1 MGTLE
6 DITQKEDEGFG
17 FKEIKEALKYTIP
30 TGILLTAWYVGSTLL
45 VDAEREIR
53 FKNLVDKAQVLEL
66 SKPEIGYMQT
76 FKAENID
83 SDTSLLKHYLQ
94 KIIELNPN
102 FIHDLVVR
110 KAPDLNKDG
119 EVGTH

>member
-102 FIHDLVVR
+102 FSHDLVVR